1 MSAGS
6 ISTAQFSIYKISFE
20 EVEREFIIAKSDNAD
35 EYAKK
40 IVSALINSVVKIIQK
55 RRNSEIHK
63 VEYKGFYGVVFKTV
77 HDPSWEGII
86 RDMIRSNQYPE
97 QQPATSKDFLKN
109 TNISYVLFY
118 IYSGNVYALTGGY
131 GSNYITKFIEKN
143 FGLYLIPKI
152 IEKNHPVVKAI
163 IQNNL
168 LGNQTATQKTNK
180 QSTSISIEQDM
191 SSIFRQLNIEV
202 DREIAEALGIE
213 FDKDESENKKISIMN
228 KDSLV
233 IRRSISL
240 SELRTL
246 IHNLYDIELS
256 QDNFALNYLVLAK
269 KKRIKNSDLFDKLLE
284 TFANQ
289 EFDKFILSGDDYT
302 AFYTD
307 ADKYLLLDEDE
318 NVLLH
323 QTSPITFGEI
333 INKIPEHKYTKS
345 ALRKMLKQ
353 WTISTYDNVGNTML
367 YKLNIFDAIQGF
379 IEFAADNRPCY
390 LFNGQWYVFD
400 EKFSRMLTN
409 EYGEFYDYQSKLAN
423 DVATVFGLKHS
434 SSNENAYN
442 QWLLDNPKVIVAHTV
457 LKDYVEIADAIFWN
471 DNTIFLMHNKKT
483 FNGIGTRDVTN
494 QVLTAAEYL
503 QQNLAR
509 GERQAFLEGYYDA
522 ILHSYTK
529 NSKILSIAKEDFV
542 GIFSSGRTIKYVIG
556 YIDGYKKES
565 RATYAKYL
573 TMETVKKLSS
583 KGLGCIVL
591 NICPQ

>member
-6 ISTAQFSIYKISFE
+6 TSAAQFSIYKISFE
-20 EVEREFIIAKSDNAD
+20 EVEREFIITKSGNAE

-40 IVSALINSVVKIIQK
+40 IVSALINSVVKIIKK
-55 RRNSEIHK
+55 RPNSEVYK
-63 VEYKGFYGVVFKTV
+63 VECKGFYGIVFKTV

-86 RDMIRSNQYPE
+86 RDMIHSNQCPE

-118 IYSGNVYALTGGY
+118 TYSGNVYALTGGY
-131 GSNYITKFIEKN
+131 GSNYINKFIEKN

-152 IEKNHPVVKAI
+152 IEKNHPVVKTI

-284 TFANQ
+284 TLASQ

-307 ADKYLLLDEDE
+307 ADQYLLLDEDE

-323 QTSPITFGEI
+323 QTNPITFFEI
-333 INKIPEHKYTKS
+333 IDKIPEHKYTKS

-353 WTISTYDNVGNTML
+353 WTISTYDNVGNPML

-379 IEFAADNRPCY
+379 IEFGTDNRPCY

-409 EYGEFYDYQSKLAN
+409 EYGEFYDHQDELAN
-423 DVATVFGLKHS
+423 EVATGFGLKHN

-442 QWLLDNPKVIVAHTV
+442 RWLLDNSKVIVAHTV
-457 LKDYVEIADAIFWN
+457 LKDYVEIADAIFW
-471 DNTIFLMHNKKT
+471 DDSTIFLMHNKKT

-522 ILHSYTK
+522 ILYNYTK
-529 NSKILSIAKEDFV
+529 NGKTLSIAKEDFIS
-542 GIFSSGRTIKYVIG
+542 IFSSGRTIKYVIG

-573 TMETVKKLSS
+573 TMETVKKLSA

-591 NICPQ
+591 NIRP